1 MRHSDPILTTK
12 IYTDAG
18 MLPIWDAVGALPM
31 FNDTQIDTQKL
42 DSNGQTA
49 PPTVPFESSIRNFLG
64 AEDKTLS
71 PLEAGSV
78 QKSPES
84 EIGSRGRIR
93 RFLLRC
99 LTRINR
105 VSIGNQADSPTTRA
119 NSFTAV
125 CWQFCWQRNAQ
136 Q

>member
-18 MLPIWDAVGALPM
+18 MLPIWDAVGAPPM

-42 DSNGQTA
+42 GENGQTA
-49 PPTVPFESSIRNFLG
+49 SPTVSFEKSIKNFLA

-93 RFLLRC
+93 RC
-99 LTRINR
+99 LPLYLPAFKQVI
-105 VSIGNQADSPTTRA
+105 PE
-119 NSFTAV
+119 
-125 CWQFCWQRNAQ
+125 
-136 Q
+136 